1 MQYLAKYPLET
12 CFLRRL
18 WSPESKILLYQHRA
32 QNLDPTPQSCNQ
44 SPRARRHRRRQY
56 IYKGCRRQPPCY
68 SAALPRAGRVDAA
81 PRPRIPHSLCCVGGS
96 LQCVKDFYFLFFKT
110 VNWWITRDTWNLVV
124 VFLSGR
130 IYLFLFIFSFCI
142 SSSFPFDFFLFSL
155 RSSDWNQ
162 RKFLWLERC
171 GDVWRPT
178 MTQNL
183 RKASSYILCC
193 NILVPIPYG
202 GWEMCFQ
209 SERGIC

>member
-142 SSSFPFDFFLFSL
+142 SSSFPFDFFCFPCV
-155 RSSDWNQ
+155 RQTEINESSFDWKDVVMCEDRQ
-162 RKFLWLERC
+162 WLK
-171 GDVWRPT
+171 T
-178 MTQNL
+178 
-183 RKASSYILCC
+183 
-193 NILVPIPYG
+193 
-202 GWEMCFQ
+202 
-209 SERGIC
+209 